1 MIDFIKKYKAFGIG
15 LLIVVPV
22 ILVLHK
28 IKFIL
33 IPDDAPIEIFLVF
46 TFWWFMISLLIHK
59 LDYLKKN
66 KRTIYKIG
74 GLMLLFFG
82 AMIIDSN
89 MRIPDNPI
97 TFLLL
102 VLFWLGG
109 IYILTPVFFKKYLKL
124 IAGIYIS
131 AMLYFTYVRL
141 FSGDIDTYLEIKK
154 ETAISFFFI
163 PIPLFI
169 VLWLFEQWK
178 WLKTLQ
184 ADKSKAELALL
195 KTQIN
200 PHFFFNTLNNLYA
213 LTVKNSD
220 QAPAVILKLSEM
232 MRYTI
237 YEGKKELVPLKDEIE
252 YLNNYIDLHRIR
264 YHKSVDIQFN
274 SSVDENLQIAPLMY
288 IILLENAFKH
298 GVESLSDQAYIH
310 INLQGDADGMHFT
323 IENNFESNDGEQE
336 KGIGLDNLKQRLNLI
351 YPNQHELN
359 ISQKES
365 IFKVDLKI
373 MAHD

>member
-15 LLIVVPV
+15 LLIVVPT
-22 ILVLHK
+22 ILILHQ

-46 TFWWFMISLLIHK
+46 TFWWFMISLPIHK
-59 LDYLKKN
+59 IDYLKKN
-66 KRTIYKIG
+66 KNTIYKIG
-74 GLMLLFFG
+74 GLMLLFIL
-82 AMIIDSN
+82 AMVIDSN
-89 MRIPDNPI
+89 MRMPDNPV

-102 VLFWLGG
+102 LMFWLGG
-109 IYILTPVFFKKYLKL
+109 LYLLTPAFVKRYMKL
-124 IAGIYIS
+124 ILAIYVS

-141 FSGDIDTYLEIKK
+141 FSGNLETYIEIKK
-154 ETAISFFFI
+154 EMAISFFFF
-163 PIPLFI
+163 PIPVLI
-169 VLWLFEQWK
+169 ALWLFEQWK
-178 WLKTLQ
+178 WLRTLQ

-213 LTVKNSD
+213 LTVKHSD

-237 YEGKKELVPLKDEIE
+237 YEGKKDFVSLKEEIE
-252 YLNNYIDLHRIR
+252 YLENYIDLHRIR
-264 YHKSVDIQFN
+264 YHKSVDIQF
-274 SSVDENLQIAPLMY
+274 SHTIGETDKITPLLF

-298 GVESLSDQAYIH
+298 GVESLSDKAYIH
-310 INLQGDADGMHFT
+310 INLQSNEDGIQFT
-323 IENNFESNDGEQE
+323 IENNFEASESNQE
-336 KGIGLDNLKQRLNLI
+336 KGIGLDNIKQRLKLI
-351 YPNQHELN
+351 YPKQHELH
-359 ISQKES
+359 ISEKES

-373 MAHD
+373 MAG

>member
-15 LLIVVPV
+15 LFIVVPI
-22 ILVLHK
+22 ILVLQQ

-33 IPDDAPIEIFLVF
+33 IPDDAPIEVFLVF
-46 TFWWFMISLLIHK
+46 TFWWFMVSLPIYK
-59 LDYLKKN
+59 WDYLKKN
-66 KRTIYKIG
+66 RQTIYKIG
-74 GLMLLFFG
+74 GLMLLFIT
-82 AMIIDSN
+82 AMIVDSN
-89 MRIPDNPI
+89 MRMPDNPL
-97 TFLLL
+97 TFFFLLM
-102 VLFWLGG
+102 FWLGG
-109 IYILTPVFFKKYLKL
+109 IYILTPSFFKKYFKL
-124 IAGIYIS
+124 IVGIYVS

-141 FSGDIDTYLEIKK
+141 FSGDLETYLEIKK
-154 ETAISFFFI
+154 EMAIGFFFY
-163 PIPLFI
+163 PIP
-169 VLWLFEQWK
+169 VLIALWIFEQWK

-220 QAPAVILKLSEM
+220 EAPGVILKLSEM

-237 YEGKKELVPLKDEIE
+237 YEGKKDFVSLKEEIE
-252 YLNNYIDLHRIR
+252 YLKNYIDLHKIR
-264 YHKSVDIQFN
+264 YHKSVDIQFTR
-274 SSVDENLQIAPLMY
+274 SVRENDRITPLLF

-298 GVESLSDQAYIH
+298 GIESLRDKAYIH
-310 INLQGDADGMHFT
+310 INLQSDSNGIQFS
-323 IENNFESNDGEQE
+323 IENNFEASESIQE
-336 KGIGLDNLKQRLNLI
+336 KGIGLDNLKQRLELS
-351 YPNQHELN
+351 YPKQHELH

-373 MAHD
+373 MTP

>member
-15 LLIVVPV
+15 LFIVVPI
-22 ILVLHK
+22 ILVLQQ

-46 TFWWFMISLLIHK
+46 TFWWFMVSLPIHK
-59 LDYLKKN
+59 WDYLKKN
-66 KRTIYKIG
+66 RQTIYKIG
-74 GLMLLFFG
+74 GLMLLFIT
-82 AMIIDSN
+82 AMIVDSN
-89 MRIPDNPI
+89 MRMPDNPL
-97 TFLLL
+97 TFFFLLM
-102 VLFWLGG
+102 FWLGG
-109 IYILTPVFFKKYLKL
+109 IYILTPSFFKKYFKL
-124 IAGIYIS
+124 IVGIYVS

-141 FSGDIDTYLEIKK
+141 FSGDLETYLEIKK
-154 ETAISFFFI
+154 EMAIGFFFY
-163 PIPLFI
+163 PIP
-169 VLWLFEQWK
+169 VLIALWIFEQWK

-237 YEGKKELVPLKDEIE
+237 YEGKKDFVSLKEEIE
-252 YLNNYIDLHRIR
+252 YLENYIDLHKIR
-264 YHKSVDIQFN
+264 YHKSVDIQFTQ
-274 SSVDENLQIAPLMY
+274 SVRENDRITPLLF

-298 GVESLSDQAYIH
+298 GIESLRDKAYIH
-310 INLQGDADGMHFT
+310 INLQSDSNGILFS
-323 IENNFESNDGEQE
+323 IENNFEASESIQE
-336 KGIGLDNLKQRLNLI
+336 KGIGLDNIKQRLNLI
-351 YPNQHELN
+351 YPKQHELH
-359 ISQKES
+359 ISEKES

-373 MAHD
+373 MTP

>member
-15 LLIVVPV
+15 LLIIVPIIF
-22 ILVLHK
+22 ILQQ

-46 TFWWFMISLLIHK
+46 TFWWFMISLPIHK

-82 AMIIDSN
+82 AMIVDSN
-89 MRIPDNPI
+89 MRMPDNPI
-97 TFLLL
+97 TFLLIL
-102 VLFWLGG
+102 IFLLGS

-124 IAGIYIS
+124 IVAIYVS

-141 FSGDIDTYLEIKK
+141 FSGDMETYREIKK
-154 ETAISFFFI
+154 GMAISFFFI

-169 VLWLFEQWK
+169 ILWLFEQWK

-220 QAPAVILKLSEM
+220 QAPGVILKLSEM

-237 YEGKKELVPLKDEIE
+237 YEGKKDLVPLKEEIE

-274 SSVDENLQIAPLMY
+274 SSVDESLQIAPLMY

-298 GVESLSDQAYIH
+298 GVESLSDKAYIH
-310 INLQGDADGMHFT
+310 INLQNDANGILFT
-323 IENNFESNDGEQE
+323 IENNFEASESNQE
-336 KGIGLDNLKQRLNLI
+336 KGIGLDNIKQRLKLI
-351 YPNQHELN
+351 YPKQHELN
-359 ISQKES
+359 ISEKES

-373 MAHD
+373 MAG

>member
-15 LLIVVPV
+15 LLIIVPI
-22 ILVLHK
+22 ILILHQ

-46 TFWWFMISLLIHK
+46 TFWWFMISLPIHK
-59 LDYLKKN
+59 LNYLKKN

-82 AMIIDSN
+82 AMIVDSN
-89 MRIPDNPI
+89 MRMPDNPI

-102 VLFWLGG
+102 LIFLLGS
-109 IYILTPVFFKKYLKL
+109 IYILTPIFFTKYLKL
-124 IAGIYIS
+124 ILAIYVS

-141 FSGDIDTYLEIKK
+141 FSGDLETYREVRKGM
-154 ETAISFFFI
+154 AISFFFI

-169 VLWLFEQWK
+169 ILWLFEQWK
-178 WLKTLQ
+178 WLKNLQ

-220 QAPAVILKLSEM
+220 QAPGVILKLSEM

-237 YEGKKELVPLKDEIE
+237 YEGKKEFVPLKDEIE

-264 YHKSVDIQFN
+264 YYKSVDIQFN
-274 SSVDENLQIAPLMY
+274 STVDESMQVAPLMY

-298 GVESLSDQAYIH
+298 GIESIREGAFLHMNLENIDNTIHFSLS
-310 INLQGDADGMHFT
+310 
-323 IENNFESNDGEQE
+323 NNFEINESEE
-336 KGIGLDNLKQRLNLI
+336 KKGIGLANLKQRLELI
-351 YPNQHELN
+351 YPKKHELKLSIKDN
-359 ISQKES
+359 
-365 IFKVDLKI
+365 IFKVDFKI
-373 MAHD
+373 QVT

>member
-1 MIDFIKKYKAFGIG
+1 MIDFLKKYKAFGIG
-15 LLIVVPV
+15 LLIVVPI
-22 ILVLHK
+22 ILILHQ

-33 IPDDAPIEIFLVF
+33 IPDNAPIEIFLVF
-46 TFWWFMISLLIHK
+46 TFWWFMISLPIHK
-59 LDYLKKN
+59 LDYLKKK

-82 AMIIDSN
+82 AMIVDSN

-102 VLFWLGG
+102 LLFLLGS
-109 IYILTPVFFKKYLKL
+109 IYILTPVFFTKYLKL
-124 IAGIYIS
+124 IVAIYVS

-141 FSGDIDTYLEIKK
+141 FSGDIETYREINKGM
-154 ETAISFFFI
+154 AISFFFI

-169 VLWLFEQWK
+169 ILWLFEQWK

-213 LTVKNSD
+213 LTVKHSD

-252 YLNNYIDLHRIR
+252 YLNNYIDLHKIR

-274 SSVDENLQIAPLMY
+274 TSVDESLQIAPLMY

-298 GVESLSDQAYIH
+298 GVESLSDKAYIH
-310 INLQGDADGMHFT
+310 INLQNDASGIQFT
-323 IENNFESNDGEQE
+323 IENNFEANESNQE
-336 KGIGLDNLKQRLNLI
+336 KGIGLDNIKQRLKLI
-351 YPNQHELN
+351 YPKQHELH
-359 ISQKES
+359 ISEKES

-373 MAHD
+373 MTQ